1 MQAQLVLMAA
11 ILAAATLNAQ
21 LSDASIAGSVVDPQG
36 APVPGVS
43 VTALHLETGVK
54 SVAVTNNAGFYS
66 IRPLPIGRYALS
78 AELAGFRKHQQ
89 REFTLTTGQNM
100 ELNIKLEL
108 GAVTETVTVS
118 STPSLL
124 ETRTSDTSQLVESQT
139 IEDMPLGDRRSMN
152 LIEITGAAVFVNYD
166 SGSKP
171 NFSLAGGRTQSQM
184 FWIDGG
190 SGQNMRI
197 GVGQIDMDPPI
208 EALSEVRIMANGF
221 SAEFGGSAGGGIIAT
236 TKSGTNRIR
245 GSAYEYLRNELLD
258 APNYFAPVVN
268 GEKEKPRLRYNVF
281 GATVGGPLKRDKTFY
296 FFSYE
301 GSRRRDGSVR
311 TLTVPSLLQR
321 GGNFSQTYNARG
333 LAIIYDPF
341 TGRRENNQ
349 TIRDPFPSNVIPAS
363 RFDRV
368 ASNFIPFY
376 PTPNRAPDDITGA
389 NNFRANDIN
398 QLTRDNY
405 TVKLDHNWTNN
416 DKLTFRFLYNSDDSK
431 RNSVY
436 PEPAADTV
444 NMNDYYQSY
453 WYGTWTRIV
462 SPSTIN
468 ELRFTYG
475 RRRAHTTSRGY
486 GGNWPSKIGLTGVSD
501 DAFPNVAPAQFA
513 ALGTQTQDRRQFPIE
528 QYHIVNVVSHI
539 RGKQTWKFG
548 GEIRPSINHEVFR
561 PTPSGRYVFGRGVT
575 GAVGNAFSGNGIATM
590 LLGVAN
596 TFEMRE
602 TPALDRRSWYLG
614 GFVQN
619 DWNATPG
626 LTLNLGFRW
635 EIDTPLEDF
644 NGRINA
650 FDMTQINPVSGTPG
664 VVKFLGLNGW
674 RDTPYDG
681 DWNNFGPRVGF
692 AWRPFRLKKTVLR
705 GGYGIF
711 FAHPFDRAVANAASL
726 GFEQSVNLNFLESVV
741 TVPYTVGGG
750 LPIPPPTTP
759 VLDDGYGAVPPGQTA
774 NRSVTFFETNRRTG
788 YSQQSNLRIQH
799 ELPGSAL
806 IEVGYI
812 GNLSRKLASSN
823 LAINQI
829 PPELMGPGSGQS
841 SRPFPQFSNV
851 SIIAPSFGVSSY
863 HAGVLKFEKRFS
875 RGFNL
880 LATYTWAKFLDNCDS
895 GAGASLG
902 DEPSAYSNYYNR
914 RPDWGPSE
922 NDIRHRMTFSSV
934 YQLPFGRGKP
944 FLTSHWLRHVV
955 GGWSIG
961 AVMVLQSGPPVT
973 VNTQTNTTYSNS
985 SGSLRAD
992 VLRDPNLPPPQRTV
1006 LRWFDTTAFTQPQ
1019 PYTFGNSG
1027 IGLVRAD
1034 GVVNI
1039 NLSII
1044 RTFAVTERA
1053 RLQFR
1058 GESFNVPN
1066 HPNFG
1071 LPGRTYEGAGFGIV
1085 NSARAARQIQ
1095 IGLRLTY

>member
-1 MQAQLVLMAA
+1 MLGRVL
-11 ILAAATLNAQ
+11 ATLLIAAVSLHAQ
-21 LSDASIAGSVVDPQG
+21 ISGSSITGTVADPQG
-36 APVPGVS
+36 APVPAAR
-43 VTALHLETGVK
+43 VTAIHLETGVK
-54 SVAVTNNAGFYS
+54 STVVSNDAGFYS
-66 IRPLPIGRYALS
+66 IRPLPIGRYTLT
-78 AELAGFRKHQQ
+78 AELGGFRKHQQ
-89 REFTLTTGQNM
+89 QEFLLTTGQSM
-100 ELNIKLEL
+100 ELNIRLEL
-108 GAVTETVTVS
+108 GALTETVTVS
-118 STPSLL
+118 ASPSLL
-124 ETRTSDTSQLVESQT
+124 ETRTSDASQLVESQT

-281 GATVGGPLKRDKTFY
+281 GATIGGPLVKDRTFY

-321 GGNFSQTYNARG
+321 GGDFSQTFNARG
-333 LAIIYDPF
+333 LAIIHDPF

-349 TIRDPFPSNVIPAS
+349 TIRDPFPDNLIPTA
-363 RFDRV
+363 RFDKV
-368 ASNFIPFY
+368 ASKFIPFY
-376 PTPNRAPDDITGA
+376 PLPNRTPDDVTGA

-398 QLTRDNY
+398 RLTRDNY
-405 TVKLDHNWTNN
+405 TVKLDHNWTDRN
-416 DKLTFRFLYNSDDSK
+416 KLTFRFLFNSDDSM

-501 DAFPNVAPAQFA
+501 DAFPSVAPAQFA

-528 QYHIVNVVSHI
+528 QYHIVNVVSHV

-548 GEIRPSINHEVFR
+548 GEVRPSINHEVFR
-561 PTPSGRYVFGRGVT
+561 PTPSGRYVFGRGIT
-575 GAVGNAFSGNGIATM
+575 GAVGNAFTGNGIATM

-602 TPALDRRSWYLG
+602 TPALNRRSIYLG
-614 GFVQN
+614 AFVQN
-619 DWNATPG
+619 DWNVTPG

-635 EIDTPLEDF
+635 ETDTPLADF
-644 NGRINA
+644 DNRINA
-650 FDMTQINPVSGTPG
+650 FDTTQINPVSGTPG

-681 DWNNFGPRVGF
+681 DWNNFGPRIGF
-692 AWRPFRLKKTVLR
+692 AWRPFGRKRTVVR

-726 GFEQSVNLNFLESVV
+726 GFEQSVNLTFLESIV
-741 TVPYTVGGG
+741 TIPYTVGGG

-759 VLDDGYGAVPPGQTA
+759 VLDDAYGAVPAGATP
-774 NRSVTFFETNRRTG
+774 NRSVTFFETTRRTG
-788 YSQQSNLRIQH
+788 YSQQMNLRVQQ
-799 ELPGSAL
+799 ELPGGVLVEA
-806 IEVGYI
+806 GYI

-823 LAINQI
+823 LAMNQTR
-829 PPELMGPGSGQS
+829 PELMAAGTTGQS
-841 SRPFPQFSNV
+841 SRPFPQFSDV
-851 SIIAPSFGVSSY
+851 SIIAPSLGVSSY
-863 HAGVLKFEKRFS
+863 HAGLLKMEKRFS
-875 RGFNL
+875 RGFNV
-880 LATYTWAKFLDNCDS
+880 LATYTWSKFLDNSDGGS
-895 GAGASLG
+895 GGSLG
-902 DEPSAYSNYYNR
+902 DEPNAYSDYYNR
-914 RPDWGPSE
+914 RADWGPSE

-934 YQLPFGRGKP
+934 YQLPFGKGKP
-944 FLTSHWLRHVV
+944 YLKSHWSRHIL
-955 GGWSIG
+955 GGWSLG
-961 AVMVLQSGPPVT
+961 AVMILQSGAPVT
-973 VNTQTNTTYSNS
+973 VSTQTNTTYSNS
-985 SGSLRAD
+985 SGPLRAD
-992 VLRDPNLPPPQRTV
+992 VLRDPNLPESERTV
-1006 LRWFDTTAFTQPQ
+1006 RRWFDTSAFVQPQ
-1019 PYTFGNSG
+1019 PYMFGNAG

-1034 GVVNI
+1034 GIVTLNGSV
-1039 NLSII
+1039 I
-1044 RTFAVTERA
+1044 RTFVVTERM

-1058 GESFNVPN
+1058 GEIFNLPN

-1071 LPGRTYEGAGFGIV
+1071 LPGRTYEGAGFGII
-1085 NSARAARQIQ
+1085 NSARAARQVQ
-1095 IGLRLTY
+1095 IGLRLTW